1 MTFTVSLTPGGLA
14 EAVRDEQGR
23 PLGLVG
29 RDSLSSVGSAYA
41 RQIGYVG
48 ASGVPVSIVL
58 PNWADA
64 AEFRS
69 EDGISTLKP
78 SGVSYVS
85 VSDLSRDLGALK
97 VRARYRPVNTG
108 TGARGRW
115 KWKRLF
121 FTPEP
126 SAPYGPLVVTGE
138 PEMSAASS
146 VVGAA
151 VTYEWPS
158 TSRAVTTERRLR
170 LYDAA
175 TGGTLVNTIT
185 APTTLPN
192 NPDIY
197 AVPFWRA
204 YDDFTGQWVE
214 REGTTRLQI
223 LDIVDSDEIA
233 QGDIAWDVQ
242 WQDPAQRILYTVA
255 AVDVAGVGRADDL
268 QARIKCGRYTTAW
281 ASCPVRDVAPAVT
294 TWRAFPVIARPA
306 HEVGVNVSEFYPRGQ
321 ERHCIQ
327 FRKRAAGG
335 DWTDP
340 LETKMVAPVPSG
352 ALQPTHTVTTA
363 AALNTAIIAAMGQS
377 SAQLIAINADIPG
390 GTSISH
396 SGRVKAGRPL
406 IITQANHAT
415 AKKFTLWDGI
425 RVNIDRCENVIFD
438 GLVFDNTGKT
448 VTLGGTD
455 NNGTS
460 YPLMAVPN
468 GRAIQGDATRRI
480 HIVNCTFRHM
490 RVPIRLDYG
499 YAAWVAYNEMVEI
512 SEDDIRQFGG
522 APWSTIEGNH
532 AHDPIIHQA
541 WTGARLTSSYHP
553 DFYQGE
559 LYADATKVNRGY
571 ANAKIL
577 NNRVIGFNGYK
588 APLQLK
594 TGGNADTDALLAS
607 VGHANIIIRDNYF
620 KVNWACS
627 LGGFINAVMDN
638 NVWRRFSGSTANNRL
653 NVYERQKN
661 TKITNTVTS
670 LPLSFQIS
678 NSAQGG
684 MTPAQREAEIVGG
697 VTVSATDWPATWG
710 DNGGDRSL
718 VYPHGPM
725 AYAA

>member
-1 MTFTVSLTPGGLA
+1 MTFTLSLTPGGLA

-41 RQIGYVG
+41 RQIGYAG
-48 ASGVPVSIVL
+48 TSGVPVSIVL
-58 PNWADA
+58 PGWADA

-69 EDGISTLKP
+69 EDGLSTLK
-78 SGVSYVS
+78 SEGVRYIA
-85 VSDLSRDLGALK
+85 VSDLSRDPGALK
-97 VRARYRPVNTG
+97 VRARYRPVNTN
-108 TGARGRW
+108 TEAKGRW

-126 SAPYGPLVVTGE
+126 DAPYGPLVVTGE
-138 PEMSAASS
+138 PEMLAASS
-146 VVGAA
+146 VIGAA
-151 VTYEWPS
+151 LTYEWPS
-158 TSRAVTTERRLR
+158 ASRIVQTERQMR

-175 TGGTLVNTIT
+175 TGGTLIDTIT
-185 APTTLPN
+185 APTTLPDN
-192 NPDIY
+192 EGLY
-197 AVPFWRA
+197 AVPFWRGF
-204 YDDFTGQWVE
+204 DDFTGQWVE
-214 REGTTRLQI
+214 REGATRLLI
-223 LDIVDSDEIA
+223 LDIVDSGEIV

-242 WQDPAQRILYTVA
+242 WQNPAQRILYTVA
-255 AVDVAGVGRADDL
+255 GVDVTGVSRADDL
-268 QARIKCGRYTTAW
+268 QARIYCGRYTTAW
-281 ASCPVRDVAPAVT
+281 ADCPVRDVAPAVT

-306 HEVGVNVSEFYPRGQ
+306 HEVGVNVTEFYPRGQ

-327 FRKRAAGG
+327 FRKRVSGG

-363 AALNTAIIAAMGQS
+363 AQFDTAYIAAMGQS
-377 SAQLIAINADIPG
+377 SAQLIHIAADIPG

-406 IITQANHAT
+406 IVTQANHAT
-415 AKKFTLWDGI
+415 PKKFTLWDGI
-425 RVNIDRCENVIFD
+425 RINIDRNENVIFD

-455 NNGTS
+455 NNGKS

-468 GRAIQGDATRRI
+468 GRAIQGDTTRRI

-499 YAAWVAYNEMVEI
+499 YGAWIAYNEMVEI

-532 AHDPIIHQA
+532 SHDPIIHQA
-541 WTGARLTSSYHP
+541 WTSAIITSAYHP

-559 LYADATKVNRGY
+559 LYADGGQANRGY
-571 ANAKIL
+571 PNVKIL

-588 APLQLK
+588 AGLQLK
-594 TGGNADTDALLAS
+594 TGAHADTDALLA
-607 VGHANIIIRDNYF
+607 VFGHAKLIIKDNYF
-620 KVNWACS
+620 AINWANTM
-627 LGGFINAVMDN
+627 GGFYDAVLDN
-638 NVWRRFSGSTANNRL
+638 NVWRRFSGINPLVRL
-653 NVYERQKN
+653 NFYQRQHN
-661 TKITNTVTS
+661 VIVRHTVV
-670 LPLSFQIS
+670 PVAS
-678 NSAQGG
+678 NFSYSGEQGG
-684 MTPAQREAEIVGG
+684 MTPAQRAAQIVGG
-697 VTVSATDWPATWG
+697 VTVSETDWPATWG